1 MENKKIPKILAPCG
15 DMDALKAAIANG
27 ADALYLGLDL
37 FNARIRA
44 KNFTLDNIE
53 EAIRLAHANGVFVY
67 VTLNIAIYDKEI
79 ESVLDYVDKI
89 YLAGADAL
97 IVSDLG
103 IASLIKKYYPDFE
116 IHGSTQCTAHNL
128 DGVTFLNEKMGA
140 SQVVLAREL
149 PKKEIEYITKNTD
162 AKIEIFVH
170 GAHCMSVSGQCL
182 MSYAMG
188 GRSGNRG
195 ECAQPCRLQYKMC
208 QKSSYPLSLK
218 DMSLNSHITE
228 IIDTGVNTLKIEGR
242 MKSADYV
249 GGAVSIWR
257 KLLDEKRNA
266 TNREKQTLEALF
278 SRQGF
283 TDGYFTNNITSKM
296 LGVRTDENKEA
307 TKSYES
313 TKNEL
318 ARVKINLYGKF
329 MLGKNA
335 ELTVTL
341 GEKSVTAYGD
351 IVEEAINAPIST
363 EDIIKSLSKLGNTPF
378 EIGNIQIEKDDSI
391 MVRVSSLN
399 ALRRKAIDLFFSMGR
414 EEREHTY
421 IPKKATQDSVKLRS
435 ALFSDVSQIP
445 ENANYFDIIFLYADR
460 YQKDQRVN
468 GICLPP
474 VILDSEWNEI
484 EAKLIE
490 AKNSGVEYALI
501 TNIGQIDRVK
511 KYGFKMIFDYR
522 FNVFNGPCVD
532 FLHENGAES
541 VILSPE
547 LTLPQI
553 NDLKGNRV
561 IAYGKIPI
569 MTMHKCILKD
579 TYGCDKCKGYLQDRQ
594 NASFYVEGIFG
605 HRNIIYNS
613 VPIYMADRLD
623 KIKDFSHH
631 FIFANETKREC
642 YDIIEAYKHKLQPK
656 GNVKRIK

>member
-1 MENKKIPKILAPCG
+1 MENKKLPELLAPCG
-15 DMDALKAAIANG
+15 DMDALKSAICSGANCV
-27 ADALYLGLDL
+27 YLGLDL

-44 KNFTLDNIE
+44 KNFTYENIE
-53 EAIRLAHANGVFVY
+53 EAISLAHANGVKVF
-67 VTLNIAIYDKEI
+67 VTLNIAIYDREI
-79 ESVLDYVDKI
+79 QTALDYVDKL
-89 YLAGADAL
+89 YMSGADAL

-103 IASLIKKYYPDFE
+103 IASLIKEYYPDFE
-116 IHGSTQCTAHNL
+116 IHASTQCTAHNL

-149 PKKEIEYITKNTD
+149 PKKEIEHISKNSS
-162 AKIEIFVH
+162 AKTEIFVH

-242 MKSADYV
+242 MKSSDYV
-249 GGAVSIWR
+249 GGTVSVWR
-257 KLLDEKRNA
+257 KLLDERRNA
-266 TNREKQTLEALF
+266 NNSEKSTLEALF

-283 TDGYFTNNITSKM
+283 SDGYFTNSISSKM

-307 TKSYES
+307 TKSLES

-318 ARVKINLYGKF
+318 SKVKINLYGKF
-329 MLGKNA
+329 I
-335 ELTVTL
+335 L
-341 GEKSVTAYGD
+341 GEKAELSAELNDKTVTAYGD

-363 EDIIKSLSKLGNTPF
+363 EDIVKSLSRLGNTPF
-378 EIGNIQIEKDDSI
+378 EVGEIKIEKSDSI

-399 ALRRKAIDLFFSMGR
+399 ALRRKAVELLFYMGR

-421 IPKKATQDSVKLRS
+421 TPKKCTQDRVKS
-435 ALFSDVSQIP
+435 KTALFSEVSQIP
-445 ENANYFDIIFLYADR
+445 ENHSYFDIIFLYADR
-460 YQKDQRVN
+460 YEGDKRVN

-474 VILDSEWNEI
+474 VILDSEWKEI
-484 EAKLIE
+484 EAKLTE
-490 AKNSGVEYALI
+490 AKNNGVEYALI
-501 TNIGQIDRVK
+501 TNIGQIKRVST
-511 KYGFKMIFDYR
+511 YGFKMIFDFR

-532 FLHENGAES
+532 FLHKNGADS

-547 LTLPQI
+547 LTIPQI

-561 IAYGKIPI
+561 IAYGKIPV

-613 VPIYMADRLD
+613 VPIYMADRMD
-623 KIKDFSHH
+623 KLKDFSHH
-631 FIFANETKREC
+631 FIFTNETKKEC
-642 YDIIEAYKHKLQPK
+642 FDVIEAYKHNLQPK